1 MYFNRLRNIILLK
14 LTILNS
20 VFPHFAWKLLG
31 NFFYLSGMKA
41 SAYLI
46 HATRRVKKSG
56 KFSIKVRVVFQRNS
70 KDYKTGID
78 LTEDEYKNA
87 MVERPKGVYKDIGI
101 KLRGIEAK
109 AHKTIED
116 IGIFTFQKFENAFYS
131 TAKGAANI
139 FPYFDEY
146 IEMLQSEGRLKT
158 RDSYQSAKNSFK
170 QFKHSFGFYDV
181 STEFL
186 KKYEKWML
194 SNGMT
199 KTTIGIYTR
208 NLRSIYNYGIS
219 KNVIKKDENY
229 PFGKRRYIIP
239 SGSNKKK
246 ALTQN
251 EVSLIYKY
259 QPIPYSPEDKAKDF
273 WLFSYLCNGIN
284 FKDIALMKVKS
295 IDGDMLRFVR
305 AKTENSTREDEII
318 ISCYINGYMKS
329 IIEKWRSGAGKE
341 DYLFDV
347 LKKNDDLEEQMKKVG
362 QFIKNTNKYMKRIS
376 MKIGIDKNVTTYY
389 GRHSAA
395 TIMKK
400 SGANIEQ
407 IREALGHQSTSTT
420 QKYLDSFDDESKREL
435 SKSLINF
442 I

>member
-1 MYFNRLRNIILLK
+1 LEI
-14 LTILNS
+14 
-20 VFPHFAWKLLG
+20 AWK
-31 NFFYLSGMKA
+31 FFYLAVMKA

-46 HATRRVKKSG
+46 LATRHKKKSG
-56 KFSIKVRVVFQRNS
+56 KFSVKVRVVFQRTP
-70 KDYKTGID
+70 KDYKTELD

-87 MVERPKGVYKDIGI
+87 MVERPKGIYKEINI
-101 KLRGIEAK
+101 KLRGIDAK
-109 AHKTIED
+109 ANKTIEE
-116 IGIFTFQKFENAFYS
+116 IGIFTFQKFENAYYS
-131 TAKGAANI
+131 FAKGASDI
-139 FPYFDEY
+139 FPYFEEY
-146 IEMLQSEGRLKT
+146 MERLNAEGRLKT
-158 RDSYQSAKNSFK
+158 KESYLTAMSSFK
-170 QFKHSFGFYDV
+170 KFKNTFGFYDV
-181 STEFL
+181 SPEFL

-194 SNGMT
+194 GSGNT
-199 KTTIGIYTR
+199 KTTVGIYTR

-229 PFGKRRYIIP
+229 PFGKRKYVIP

-251 EVSLIYKY
+251 EVAQIYKY
-259 QPIPYSPEDKAKDF
+259 QTTLNSSEEKAKDF
-273 WLFSYLCNGIN
+273 WIFSYLCNGIN
-284 FKDIALMKVKS
+284 FKDIALMKVKN

-318 ISCYINGYMKS
+318 ISCYINEPMKS
-329 IIEKWRSGAGKE
+329 IIDKWRSGNTGRE
-341 DYLFDV
+341 DYLFNI
-347 LKKNDDLEEQMKKVG
+347 LQKNDDLEEQKRKVA
-362 QFIKNTNKYMKRIS
+362 QFIKNTNKYMKIIS

-407 IREALGHQSTSTT
+407 IREALGHQNTLTT

-435 SKSLINF
+435 SKSLTNF

>member
-1 MYFNRLRNIILLK
+1 MKPSAFLIL
-14 LTILNS
+14 
-20 VFPHFAWKLLG
+20 PMRHE
-31 NFFYLSGMKA
+31 
-41 SAYLI
+41 
-46 HATRRVKKSG
+46 KKSG
-56 KFSIKVRVVFQRNS
+56 KFPVKVRVVFQRIS
-70 KDYKTGID
+70 KDYKTGLD

-87 MVERPKGVYKDIGI
+87 MIERPKGIYKEINI
-101 KLRGIEAK
+101 KLRGFEAK
-109 AHKTIED
+109 AHKTIEE
-116 IGIFTFQKFENAFYS
+116 ISIFTFQKFENAFYS
-131 TAKGAANI
+131 SAKGASDI
-139 FPYFDEY
+139 FPYFEEY
-146 IEMLQSEGRLKT
+146 MKMLHDEGRLKT
-158 RDSYQSAKNSFK
+158 KESYLTAMSSFK
-170 QFKHSFGFYDV
+170 KFKSSFGFYDV
-181 STEFL
+181 SPEFL

-194 SNGMT
+194 NNGNT
-199 KTTIGIYTR
+199 KTTVGIYTR

-229 PFGKRRYIIP
+229 PFGKRRYVIP

-246 ALTQN
+246 ALSQN

-259 QPIPYSPEDKAKDF
+259 QTTANSPEDKAKDF
-273 WLFSYLCNGIN
+273 WIFSYLCNGIN
-284 FKDIALMKVKS
+284 FKDIALMKVKC
-295 IDGDMLRFVR
+295 IDGDMLRFIR

-318 ISCYINGYMKS
+318 ISCYINEYMKS
-329 IIEKWRSGAGKE
+329 IINKWRSLNVGRE

-347 LKKNDDLEEQMKKVG
+347 LQKSDDLEEQKKKIA

-376 MKIGIDKNVTTYY
+376 EKVGIDKKVTTYY

-435 SKSLINF
+435 SKSLTSF

>member
-1 MYFNRLRNIILLK
+1 MEI
-14 LTILNS
+14 
-20 VFPHFAWKLLG
+20 AWK
-31 NFFYLSGMKA
+31 FFYLAVMKA

-46 HATRRVKKSG
+46 LATRHKKKSG
-56 KFSIKVRVVFQRNS
+56 KFSVKVRVVFQRTP
-70 KDYKTGID
+70 KDYKTELD

-87 MVERPKGVYKDIGI
+87 MVERPKGIYKEINI
-101 KLRGIEAK
+101 KLRGIDAK
-109 AHKTIED
+109 ANKTIEE
-116 IGIFTFQKFENAFYS
+116 IGIFTFQKFENAYYS
-131 TAKGAANI
+131 FAKGASDI
-139 FPYFDEY
+139 FPYFEEY
-146 IEMLQSEGRLKT
+146 MERLNAEGRLKT
-158 RDSYQSAKNSFK
+158 KESYLTAMSSFK
-170 QFKHSFGFYDV
+170 KFKNTFGFYDV
-181 STEFL
+181 SPEFL

-194 SNGMT
+194 GSGNT
-199 KTTIGIYTR
+199 KTTVGIYTR

-229 PFGKRRYIIP
+229 PFGKRKYVIP

-251 EVSLIYKY
+251 EVAQIYKY
-259 QPIPYSPEDKAKDF
+259 QTTLNSSEEKAKDF
-273 WLFSYLCNGIN
+273 WIFSYLCNGIN
-284 FKDIALMKVKS
+284 FKDIALMKVKN

-318 ISCYINGYMKS
+318 ISCYINEPMKS
-329 IIEKWRSGAGKE
+329 IIDKWRSGNTGRE
-341 DYLFDV
+341 DYLFNI
-347 LKKNDDLEEQMKKVG
+347 LQKNDDLEEQKRKVA
-362 QFIKNTNKYMKRIS
+362 QFIKNTNKYMKIIS

-407 IREALGHQSTSTT
+407 IREALGHQNTLTT

-435 SKSLINF
+435 SKSLTNF